1 MAPSTRPAH
10 RLRAVL
16 AAVALAAGA
25 VTAPTAAL
33 ADDAAAPATTSPGW
47 VSRYETRIGDDPA
60 TVYYP
65 TGRQSVPVA
74 LLLQGANVPGASYD
88 RFAGIVAGFG
98 FAVAVPDHRRAVG
111 PVSGLFPEQ
120 LQINTAAAWAEAE
133 NSREGSP
140 VAGRLDAD
148 RLVLLGHSFGAA
160 AGLFAVGNT
169 CTVPFCSGPVYR
181 RPASLRAAVF
191 HGAGT
196 AAPGGGTVPIDN
208 TGVPVA
214 LVQGG
219 LDGIN
224 PPATARATYDG
235 LGAAPKAFVTL
246 TGANHYGLTGTQTPP
261 GALPDPSPQTLP
273 QDKSIDAAARWSA
286 LFLRASL
293 GDPLAA
299 AYVYGFGDAS
309 DDDVTVISQR

>member
-1 MAPSTRPAH
+1 MAPSTGFTR
-10 RLRAVL
+10 RLCA
-16 AAVALAAGA
+16 ALAAA
-25 VTAPTAAL
+25 ALAAATVTAPSTAL
-33 ADDAAAPATTSPGW
+33 AGDDPVSAAVSPGL
-47 VSRYETRIGDDPA
+47 VGRYETRIGDDPA
-60 TVYYP
+60 TVHYP
-65 TGRQSVPVA
+65 VGRGAVPVA
-74 LLLQGANVPGASYD
+74 LLLQGANVPAGSYG

-120 LQINTAAAWAEAE
+120 VQVNAVAAWAEAE

-140 VAGRLDAD
+140 IAGRLDAG

-169 CTVPFCSGPVYR
+169 CAVPFCSGPVYR

-214 LVQGG
+214 LIQGG
-219 LDGIN
+219 MDGVN
-224 PPATARATYDG
+224 PPAVARATYDG
-235 LGAAPKAFVTL
+235 LGSPPKAFVTV
-246 TGANHYGLTGTQTPP
+246 TGANHFGLTDTQTPP
-261 GALPDPSPQTLP
+261 GALPDPSPQALP
-273 QDKSIDAAARWSA
+273 QQESIDAAARWSA

-309 DDDVTVISQR
+309 DDDVTVVSRR